1 MLGSRCFRWGGF
13 VSVALLMVAFMGNMA
28 TGQPF
33 FRHPQPGDIY
43 KEYKRSMIPYYEWRV
58 TDPNA
63 SYNKPP
69 WLEEYRTNTV
79 LYINIGDLE
88 GAIRAE
94 AVIDLWQGHSGTTGK
109 KMKVNNND
117 WINIPELYT
126 TPGPGQCYFSQP
138 NVVVDV
144 PLSNLFVGTNAF
156 EGRNEGQTCYDFGW
170 GQHGWNGI
178 IFRIYYASWKEHP
191 TGSITSPSSG
201 SSFGDNPTVSA
212 TASGGAGIQRVDFIA
227 YYDGLDTDGDGVWE
241 DWHYY
246 YHRSKS
252 ASDFDI
258 KGHVGTAWGSPYSVT
273 WNTDWV
279 PDQASGSV
287 KMIARIQDYN
297 GVWFVTDPVDNLTL
311 TRSGTS
317 VKLYKPYDVPED
329 FDVRADDVK
338 HCHFDIPYGTDLSK
352 ATGAKLVISSWNS
365 VSGGI
370 RFDLGQDYNY
380 SVNSWHAPVFG
391 EDHFWSL
398 DFLDIPWYELREGQN
413 TYDMWSSS
421 LSTEITTHWPGPM
434 VIVRYGGVPVPVQIS
449 SFTATSIGAD
459 GVRLNWKTLSET
471 NNYGFEVQRSAS
483 ESGSYVT
490 LANGFVKG
498 AGTTIIPQEYSFTD
512 ASASGG
518 IFYYRLKQIDL
529 DGTQHLT
536 DPVRV
541 DVTTGAVEGTV
552 PLQTMLAQNYPN
564 PFNPTTV
571 IRYGVAQRT
580 HVTLT
585 VYNTLGEIVSTL
597 VDAER
602 PTGYYDVQFNARG
615 LASGVYL
622 YRLVAGD
629 FTQINKLVL
638 VR

>member
-1 MLGSRCFRWGGF
+1 
-13 VSVALLMVAFMGNMA
+13 MVVMTSNMA

-33 FRHPQPGDIY
+33 FRHPQPGEIY
-43 KEYKRSMIPYYEWRV
+43 KEYKQSMVPYYEWRV

-63 SYNKPP
+63 TNSWFDTHP
-69 WLEEYRTNTV
+69 EYRDNTV
-79 LYINIGDLE
+79 LYVNIGDLS
-88 GAIRAE
+88 GAVRAE

-109 KMKVNNND
+109 QMRVNFHG
-117 WINIPELYT
+117 WIDIPELYT
-126 TPGPGQCYFSQP
+126 TPSAGQCYFSQP

-144 PLSNLFVGTNAF
+144 PLDDLVEGTNSF
-156 EGRNEGQTCYDFGW
+156 DGRNAGQSCYSFGW

-178 IFRIYYASWKEHP
+178 IFRIYYGSGKSHP

-201 SSFGDNPTVSA
+201 GSFNDYPVVSA
-212 TASGGAGIQRVDFIA
+212 TANSGAGIQRVDFIA
-227 YYDGLDTDGDGVWE
+227 YYDGLDTDGDGVYQ

-246 YHRSKS
+246 YHRSHFYT
-252 ASDFDI
+252 DFDI
-258 KGHVGTAWGSPYSVT
+258 QGHVGTAYDEPYEVT

-279 PDQASGSV
+279 PDQASGAF
-287 KMIARIQDYN
+287 KLIARIQDNN
-297 GVWFVTDPVDNLTL
+297 GVWFVTDPVENLTL
-311 TRSGTS
+311 SRSGTS

-329 FDVRADDVK
+329 FDVRAYTSK
-338 HCHFDIPYGTDLSK
+338 RCYFDIPYGTDLSK
-352 ATGAKLVISSWNS
+352 ATGAKLVLSTWNS
-365 VSGGI
+365 QSGGI
-370 RFDLGQDYNY
+370 TSGLSYYYRMNNWY
-380 SVNSWHAPVFG
+380 APAFG
-391 EDHFWSL
+391 EDHFYSL
-398 DFLDIPWYELREGQN
+398 DFLDISADDLHEGSN
-413 TYDMWSSS
+413 VFEMYSESN
-421 LSTEITTHWPGPM
+421 STEITTHWPGPM
-434 VIVRYGGVPVPVQIS
+434 VVVRYGGVPVPVQLS
-449 SFTATSIGAD
+449 SFTATAIGAD

-471 NNYGFEVQRSAS
+471 NNYGFEVQRSES
-483 ESGSYVT
+483 EKGSYAT
-490 LANGFVKG
+490 LADGFVKG

-518 IFYYRLKQIDL
+518 IFYYKLKQIDL

-541 DVTTGAVEGTV
+541 DVTTGVVEGTV

-571 IRYGVAQRT
+571 IRYGVAQPT

-585 VYNTLGEIVSTL
+585 VYNTLGEIVATL

-602 PTGYYDVQFNARG
+602 PAGYYDVQFNARG

-622 YRLVAGD
+622 YRLVAGS